1 MLFIILQKFYTSV
14 QASGEL
20 LQASEQLYSNNPMHE
35 KYTVLQI
42 TTTPFLYTVLQI
54 HHQVAIILLSNAIHD
69 MISAMVIGIQ
79 LGKDHNETI
88 IRADL
93 SNY

>member
-20 LQASEQLYSNNPMHE
+20 LQTSKQPYSNNPMHE

-42 TTTPFLYTVLQI
+42 TTTPFLHTTNSY
-54 HHQVAIILLSNAIHD
+54 QVAIILLSNTVQYMTFQQWLSVFNGEKI
-69 MISAMVIGIQ
+69 
-79 LGKDHNETI
+79 TI
-88 IRADL
+88 K
-93 SNY
+93 S